1 MQRSKMSQQAAVVLH
16 FLRRQSGRF
25 LPVRSVQLGTGR
37 VVVAADLVNG
47 SCPGAG
53 RLEQRFGLDSFNCFF
68 FFFLLQHTFIRYH
81 WQANRPKQGSLHNLG
96 LGS

>member
-1 MQRSKMSQQAAVVLH
+1 MSQQAAVVLH

-25 LPVRSVQLGTGR
+25 LPVRSEQLGTGR

-68 FFFLLQHTFIRYH
+68 FLIATH
-81 WQANRPKQGSLHNLG
+81 LH
-96 LGS
+96 